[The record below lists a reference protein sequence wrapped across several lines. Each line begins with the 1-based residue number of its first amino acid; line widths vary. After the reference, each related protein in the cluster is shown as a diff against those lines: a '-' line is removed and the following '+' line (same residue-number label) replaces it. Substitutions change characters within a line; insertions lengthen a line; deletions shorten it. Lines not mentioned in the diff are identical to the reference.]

1 VTPVLHLRISEPIRL
16 PTRLLRCL
24 QTMIDD
30 ELLPMPSAH
39 RSAVCAHM
47 PHSRR
52 WRGGSELQFTPV
64 ARGWPGRGLDGAV
77 RRGVSFHGQD
87 VDVGGRAPW
96 GVSSDRE

>member
-1 VTPVLHLRISEPIRL
+1 MMNYSQCQVPTAPLCALTCLTHGVGAVDLNYSLHLK
-16 PTRLLRCL
+16 
-24 QTMIDD
+24 
-30 ELLPMPSAH
+30 
-39 RSAVCAHM
+39 
-47 PHSRR
+47 
-52 WRGGSELQFTPV
+52 V